1 MSESQ
6 RRNSRVTIAKP
17 DTKSQSL
24 ENSNSVKTKIL
35 KNQSLDTN
43 IENSKQSV
51 TNPSA
56 TLSIPEQNVRRHSIG
71 TSGVASAS
79 IVQRLQQIAAES
91 ADQHTASDIDKT
103 QAAVLKN
110 NISSTTQGCRF
121 EVNQPIRGSFPS
133 ASRGRAHQVMGRG
146 ISGIN
151 PGIRPMGQSRPPY
164 LQNKRTSNP
173 DLATVYTGMK
183 EGKASLKPLENQI
196 AARRYSSDMR
206 IADFNNFRGGN
217 INQATAEHGATTA
230 ISSYKEGN
238 IVCFLMKTCKSH
250 A

>member
-1 MSESQ
+1 M
-6 RRNSRVTIAKP
+6 
-17 DTKSQSL
+17 
-24 ENSNSVKTKIL
+24 
-35 KNQSLDTN
+35 
-43 IENSKQSV
+43 
-51 TNPSA
+51 
-56 TLSIPEQNVRRHSIG
+56 SIPEQNVRRHSIG

-91 ADQHTASDIDKT
+91 ADQHTATDIDKT

-110 NISSTTQGCRF
+110 NISSTAQGCRF
-121 EVNQPIRGSFPS
+121 EVSQPIRGSFAN
-133 ASRGRAHQVMGRG
+133 ASRGRAHQVIGRG

-151 PGIRPMGQSRPPY
+151 PGIRPIGQNRPPY

-183 EGKASLKPLENQI
+183 ESKASLKPLENQI

-217 INQATAEHGATTA
+217 INQATAEYGQQFSLTTGGTTA
-230 ISSYKEGN
+230 TSAYKEGRF
-238 IVCFLMKTCKSH
+238 VYFHMKTCKSQYDKSMKH
-250 A
+250 HLNN